1 MQRLL
6 RAWNRLEEALVVFLL
21 TAMTLVTFTY
31 VAVTNLYNVFFDLG
45 DALPILETPAF
56 AAGDFLISAAQYM
69 TWSLALTT
77 ALFAWLIFIGT
88 AYCVRV
94 GAHIGVDLLVRLFP
108 ERLQRVFGVLACLVF
123 IGYAGLLMV
132 SSFAWLQTLM
142 TNNIGAEDLDAFGI
156 REWHIAAIMPIGMAL
171 IVARLV
177 EVLIR
182 ILRGDQLGLEQSNE
196 AGDVLAQ
203 IERERD
209 EAARS
214 NGRSD
219 PNSAP
224 NTPSDTLR

>member
-1 MQRLL
+1 MLL

-31 VAVTNLYNVFFDLG
+31 VVVTNLYNVFFDLG
-45 DALPILETPAF
+45 DAVPILETPAF
-56 AAGDFLISAAQYM
+56 AVGDFLISVAQYM

-108 ERLQRVFGVLACLVF
+108 ERLQRVFGAIACLVF

-132 SSFAWLQTLM
+132 SSFAWLQTLI
-142 TNNIGAEDLDAFGI
+142 TNNIGAEDLDVFGI

-171 IVARLV
+171 IIARLI

-182 ILRGDQLGLEQSNE
+182 ILRGDQLGLEQSSE
-196 AGDVLAQ
+196 AGDVLAR
-203 IERERD
+203 IEREREQAAGS
-209 EAARS
+209 EADDR
-214 NGRSD
+214 
-219 PNSAP
+219 
-224 NTPSDTLR
+224 DTASPGPPR